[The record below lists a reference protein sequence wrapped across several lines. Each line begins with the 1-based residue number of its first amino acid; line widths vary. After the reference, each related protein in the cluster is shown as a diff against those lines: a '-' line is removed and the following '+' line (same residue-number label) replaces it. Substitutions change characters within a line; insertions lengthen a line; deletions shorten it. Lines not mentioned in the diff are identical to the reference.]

1 MVTSITIEK
10 KKLKEKTYRFL
21 IEEGSIQKA
30 RQTVVVLDWGARSN
44 AALGN
49 FGVKV

>member
-1 MVTSITIEK
+1 MN
-10 KKLKEKTYRFL
+10 L
-21 IEEGSIQKA
+21 EEGLKQKTM
-30 RQTVVVLDWGARSN
+30 QNVVVLDWGSSEN